1 MAGTINL
8 VEGSPMTRF
17 RAALP
22 VALMAALLALPVAAQ
37 EEKDPLPSET
47 QEEDGL
53 PSGTGETDGLPQGEE
68 TDGLPQDE
76 ETDGLPRD
84 EETDGLPGGGGS
96 DCICPKEG
104 HWEMPNLEGWFKCKG
119 AAMFNRKLKKHM
131 KYGTTVMM
139 NDDCTQMF
147 GDGKRKKDEEG
158 LMFRDDNC
166 DWEGLILGAE
176 QGVEV
181 HFTVVLDVHTPEHI
195 TGLMAGDV
203 SDRGFSCEVHRPF
216 EMDWTGPLSE
226 AERKRELKEGQ
237 AHAEWLEKQKKA
249 RN

>member
-22 VALMAALLALPVAAQ
+22 VALMAALLALPIAAQ

-53 PSGTGETDGLPQGEE
+53 PSGTGETDGLPSETGEE
-68 TDGLPQDE
+68 DGLPK
-76 ETDGLPRD
+76 T
-84 EETDGLPGGGGS
+84 GGGS

-119 AAMFNRKLKKHM
+119 AAILNRKLKKHM

-181 HFTVVLDVHTPEHI
+181 HFSVVWDVHSPEHI

-226 AERKRELKEGQ
+226 AERKRELKEGE
-237 AHAEWLEKQKKA
+237 AHAEWLEKQKEA